1 MKVNK
6 ERDIDNGDGTG
17 ERANAK
23 NKESPDL
30 DVETASTQ
38 QAATLGLG
46 GRERDEARRAPGN
59 HTHVQQHTA
68 GRR

>member
-6 ERDIDNGDGTG
+6 ERDIDDGDRTG
-17 ERANAK
+17 ELANTK
-23 NKESPDL
+23 NRESPDL
-30 DVETASTQ
+30 DMETASTQ
-38 QAATLGLG
+38 QAATPGSG
-46 GRERDEARRAPGN
+46 GRERDDARRAPGN